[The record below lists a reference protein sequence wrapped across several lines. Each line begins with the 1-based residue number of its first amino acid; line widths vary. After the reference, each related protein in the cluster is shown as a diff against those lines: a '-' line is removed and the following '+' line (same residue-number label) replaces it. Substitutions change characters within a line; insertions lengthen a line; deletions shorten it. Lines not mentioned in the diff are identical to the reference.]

1 MAILL
6 FLMAL
11 FFPQPAKDNRSDE
24 DLLRAYKLHGDTEAL
39 GVLFGRYLPL
49 IFGISMKY
57 LKDETAAEDASMQVY
72 EQLAAKLPQHE
83 VAYFSG
89 WLSTL
94 VRNHCLMHLRKEQTV
109 HKQHLSWQQS
119 ITDDVET
126 DLLQHPVDDKETA
139 LNQMTAAMN
148 DLPEPQRICLEL
160 FFLQEMSYREVME
173 KTGYTFN
180 EVKSFIQNGKRN
192 LRKRITP

>member
-11 FFPQPAKDNRSDE
+11 FFPQPAKDDRSD
-24 DLLRAYKLHGDTEAL
+24 DMLLQAYKQYGDKEAL

-49 IFGISMKY
+49 IFGIAMKY

-83 VAYFSG
+83 VSYFSG

-94 VRNHCLMHLRKEQTV
+94 VRNHCLMHLRKEQTA
-109 HKQHLSWQQS
+109 HKQHLAWQQS
-119 ITDDVET
+119 VTEDVET
-126 DLLQHPVDDKETA
+126 DPLLHPEDDKEAA
-139 LNQMTAAMN
+139 LHQMAAAMA

-160 FFLQEMSYREVME
+160 FFLHELSYREVMD

-192 LRKRITP
+192 LRKRIAP